1 MKKFSLNIAQKLMCV
16 AGIILLLAGGTLV
29 YLIFEIVAADR
40 VINGVIE
47 EQAEILSDLQK
58 VHAAGDQF
66 DNMRY
71 WLADLSVSWLS
82 ESEEEAD
89 AAYGKLSGLLDE
101 LESIDSETVSVVR
114 PQIDLFKIVMLE
126 AVDAYVDEQ
135 RVLGN
140 ASVAEGRSIA
150 VEVAE
155 QLSQMVV
162 KVNQQVEESTGALV
176 QNNSELMQTGVIGLA
191 IAVVVGTLLAW
202 FSSRAISRPLQAA
215 VEVANKI
222 ANGDFNN
229 IITVSSQDETG
240 QLLHALEAMQKALRE
255 QIEEE
260 RRVAAQNTAVKQAL
274 DTVSASVVL
283 GDAND
288 QVVYMNGAM
297 KSLFNEIETDIRH
310 EVPEFTADGVMH
322 GSMDVFGRGDTL
334 YDGNRIG
341 HRDITIG
348 GHTFRIVP
356 NPVMDEGG
364 NRVGTVVE
372 WNDRTQEVNVE
383 NELSY
388 IVQAALNGDMSQRI
402 SMEGKTGFFEQL
414 SNGFNELL
422 TVNGMVME
430 DVGRVM
436 GAMAHGDL
444 SETIESNYQGD
455 FARLKNDTNATVL
468 KLTEVLGSIKL
479 SSSEVQLASREISKG
494 NESLSV
500 RTEQQAATLEETSSA
515 MEQMTATVRQ
525 NADHAKEASRVS
537 IEARDKAEQGG
548 EVVRRV
554 VSAMSEINSSSKK
567 IVDIIGVI
575 DEIAFQTNLLAL
587 NAAVEAAR
595 AGEQGRGFAVVASE
609 VRNLAGRSSAA
620 AKEIKGLIQDSV
632 SKVETGSNLVN
643 ESGETLDEIVSV
655 VKNVTQIVGE
665 ISAAS
670 QEQST
675 GIEQVNRA
683 ILEMDEITQQNA
695 ALVEEVTASSVAMGE
710 QAVRLIELVGFFDVG
725 EQIQR

>member
-1 MKKFSLNIAQKLMCV
+1 MKKFSMNIAQKLMCV

-29 YLIFEIVAADR
+29 NLVFEIVAADR

-47 EQAEILSDLQK
+47 EQAEILGDLK
-58 VHAAGDQF
+58 KIHAAGDHF
-66 DNMRY
+66 DAMRY
-71 WLADLSVSWLS
+71 WLTDLSVSWMS
-82 ESEEEAD
+82 ESEDEAD
-89 AAYGKLSGLLDE
+89 VAYETLTGLLDE
-101 LESIDSETVSVVR
+101 LESVDAKTVALVR

-140 ASVAEGRSIA
+140 ASVAEGRGIA
-150 VEVAE
+150 VEVAD
-155 QLSQMVV
+155 QLSQMAA
-162 KVNQQVEESTGALV
+162 KVNEQVEASTGELV
-176 QNNSELMQTGVIGLA
+176 QNNSELMQTGVIGLT

-229 IITVSSQDETG
+229 VISISSRDETG
-240 QLLHALEAMQKALRE
+240 QLLSALDAMQKSLRE

-260 RRVAAQNTAVKQAL
+260 RRVAAQNAAVKQAL
-274 DTVSASVVL
+274 DTVSASVML
-283 GDAND
+283 GDADNR
-288 QVVYMNGAM
+288 VVYMNRAM
-297 KSLFNEIETDIRH
+297 TALLSQTESAIRH
-310 EVPEFTADGVMH
+310 DISEFSADAVLH
-322 GSMDVFGRGDTL
+322 GNMDIFGRGDTL
-334 YDGNRIG
+334 YDASRTG
-341 HRDITIG
+341 HRDISIG
-348 GHTFRIVP
+348 GHMFRIIP
-356 NPVMDEGG
+356 NPVMNESGDH
-364 NRVGTVVE
+364 VGTVIE

-383 NELSY
+383 NELNY
-388 IVQAALNGDMSQRI
+388 IVEAALAGDMSQRI

-422 TVNGMVME
+422 TVNGLVME

-444 SETIESNYQGD
+444 SESIDSEYKGD
-455 FARLKNDTNATVL
+455 FARLKDDTNATIL
-468 KLTEVLGSIKL
+468 KLTQVLGSIK
-479 SSSEVQLASREISKG
+479 SSSGQVQVASLEISKG
-494 NESLSV
+494 NASLSG

-515 MEQMTATVRQ
+515 MEEMTATVKQ
-525 NADHAKEASRVS
+525 NAEHAQEASRVS
-537 IEARDKAEQGG
+537 IEARDKAELGG

-567 IVDIIGVI
+567 IEDIIGVI

-609 VRNLAGRSSAA
+609 VRSLAGRSSAA
-620 AKEIKGLIQDSV
+620 AKEIKDLIQDSV
-632 SKVETGSNLVN
+632 SKVETGSTLVN

-655 VKNVTQIVGE
+655 VTNVTQIVGE
-665 ISAAS
+665 ISTAS

-710 QAVRLIELVGFFDVG
+710 QAVRLMELVSFFDVG
-725 EQIQR
+725 EQMSN